1 MDFGLSDEQKLLQAN
16 LRRYLDERLPVAR
29 ARKAMEGAEP
39 DPSVWRELAE
49 LGVAGILIPEE
60 HGGSGLGVLDA
71 AVAAEVLAWGA
82 VPAPFLGS
90 AVLAPVLL
98 REAASR
104 EQQAAWLPRLAT
116 GEARL
121 SVAAEEVLVRRGGRG
136 VELRDGAIHG
146 RALFAVD
153 SAGAEGFLVALPG
166 PAVALVPADAP
177 GLRVEPRET
186 HDRSR
191 RFAELFF
198 DAVRPG
204 EVLAA
209 GARAE
214 RALHRMLLAGFAV
227 LAADLLG
234 ASERALEMSVAYA
247 GERQQFGRVIAS
259 FQAVKHL
266 CAEMAAELEPARAL
280 VWHAA
285 HAVDALPD
293 EAPLLAA
300 HAKAHLGE
308 VGRTLVRTA
317 TEVHGGI
324 GFTDAYDLHLW
335 FKRVEVDRALLG
347 TPERVREWAAAWQ
360 GWPPVAAGAGA
371 P

>member
-1 MDFGLSDEQKLLQAN
+1 MHFGLSDEQKLLQEN
-16 LRRYLDERLPVAR
+16 LHRYLDESLPVAR

-39 DPSVWRELAE
+39 DPGIWRELAE

-60 HGGSGLGVLDA
+60 HGGSGLAVLDA
-71 AVAAEVLAWGA
+71 AVAAEVLAYGA
-82 VPAPFLGS
+82 VPAPFLAN

-98 REAASR
+98 QEAAGPELR
-104 EQQAAWLPRLAT
+104 AAWLPRLAA
-116 GEARL
+116 GEARI
-121 SVAAEEVLVRRGGRG
+121 SVAAEECLLRRRGRG
-136 VELRDGAIHG
+136 VELRGGALHG
-146 RALFAVD
+146 RALFAID
-153 SAGAEGFLVALPG
+153 SAGADAFLLPLPG
-166 PAVALVPADAP
+166 PAVVLVAPDAT

-198 DAVRPG
+198 EGARPG
-204 EVLAA
+204 EILATGHA
-209 GARAE
+209 AQ
-214 RALHRMLLAGFAV
+214 RALDRMLLAGFAV
-227 LAADLLG
+227 LAADMLG
-234 ASERALEMSVAYA
+234 ACERALEMSVAYA
-247 GERQQFGRVIAS
+247 GQREQFGRAIAS

-285 HAVDALPD
+285 HAVDALPE

-308 VGRTLVRTA
+308 VGRFIVRTA

-324 GFTDAYDLHLW
+324 GFTDACDLHLW

-347 TPERVREWAAAWQ
+347 TPDRVREWAALRQ
-360 GWPPVAAGAGA
+360 GWPPPAVEAARD
-371 P
+371 